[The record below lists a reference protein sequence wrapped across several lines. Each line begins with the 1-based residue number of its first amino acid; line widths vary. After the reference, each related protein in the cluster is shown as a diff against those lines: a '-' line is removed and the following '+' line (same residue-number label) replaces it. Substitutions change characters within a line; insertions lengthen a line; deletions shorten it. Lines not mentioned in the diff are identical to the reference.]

1 MNYIKNSNF
10 EKAVINIKILGDNF
24 LLVTDSATTVRYL
37 DYETL
42 QVKNQLKAN
51 AVHERYVNNVV
62 YLSSDANYL
71 ALISTGG
78 RESKLYDT
86 KTKKLIGLVN
96 RHQGEVSCV
105 AIDPKDKY
113 MFSGGDDGITFGVD
127 IRSGQLAFTLPRHI
141 DTINDIAFS
150 KSGQWVATASYDKN
164 IAIFNLITMTPKDRL
179 KVHSAPVV
187 KLQFLS
193 KNRLVSIDKKST
205 AIVWDI
211 ISSKILARL
220 NGIHDDVTAIT
231 HAYNESFLFLGT
243 KLGYILVYDLKTYEQ
258 ISIKYIKLNSA
269 VTALTFDEAKNHLL
283 TGTEDGELLIY
294 DIFEDEK
301 TMYEMIE
308 YKKYHLLQGYIEK
321 NPLLIYTNA
330 YLTFDT
336 LWTTTLQRA
345 KDVIESG
352 DKQKAVK
359 LFESFMEIPSKKQQV
374 QKFLA
379 QYAEYDKFLL
389 LVTQNRFSLAYP
401 LANMNP
407 VFKETKAYKS
417 MEMQWKKSIATAQ
430 KYLLSSNNHEKLKEI
445 FAPFRGVA
453 EKTAIIQ
460 DLMINSALFN
470 RFKSALVQKSFK
482 LAFELAK
489 KHPFLKDT
497 AEYNAL
503 VTYSD
508 NLYMKAK
515 NFENSGDTHSA
526 VKIYRLLVDFE
537 DFKEEVKEIIEDMEN
552 QHKFFSAIEEND
564 IVTAYN
570 ILDSSDALQYTKE
583 GKKLEEE
590 WESDYL
596 KANKFAAK
604 ASVEGVKNTLEKYIN
619 IKSKY
624 MAIATAISWCHITQ
638 LNSALKNKTD
648 KKIIENGIKNY
659 VLYYG
664 LTDQITTFYNVFA
677 KEHTDTKLVLE
688 SQAQGSM
695 EGWKPSMIV
704 NSILD

>member
-10 EKAVINIKILGDNF
+10 EKAVIDIKILGDNF
-24 LLVTDSATTVRYL
+24 LLVTDSVTTVRYL

-62 YLSSDANYL
+62 YLSSDASYL

-105 AIDPKDKY
+105 GIDPKDKY

-179 KVHSAPVV
+179 KVHSAPVI

-220 NGIHDDVTAIT
+220 NGIHDDVTTIT
-231 HAYNESFLFLGT
+231 HGYNESFLFLGT

-283 TGTEDGELLIY
+283 IGTESGELLIY

-301 TMYEMIE
+301 AMYEMIE
-308 YKKYHLLQGYIEK
+308 YKKYHLLQSYTDK

-336 LWTTTLQRA
+336 LWTATLQKA

-352 DKQKAVK
+352 DKQKAIK

-379 QYAEYDKFLL
+379 QYVEYDKFLL

-407 VFKETKAYKS
+407 VFKDTKAYKS
-417 MEMQWKKSIATAQ
+417 MEMHWKKSIATAQ

-453 EKTAIIQ
+453 EKTVIIQ
-460 DLMINSALFN
+460 DLMVNSALFN

-503 VTYSD
+503 ITYSD

-537 DFKEEVKEIIEDMEN
+537 DFRDEVKDIIEDMEN
-552 QHKFFSAIEEND
+552 RHKFYTAVKEND

-570 ILDSSDALQYTKE
+570 ILDTSDALQYTTE
-583 GKKLEEE
+583 GIKLEEI
-590 WESDYL
+590 WENDYTM
-596 KANKFAAK
+596 ANKFAAK
-604 ASVEGVKNTLEKYIN
+604 ASVEGVKNTLEKYMN

-624 MAIATAISWCHITQ
+624 MAVATAISWCYITQ
-638 LNSALKNKTD
+638 LNSALKNKID

-659 VLYYG
+659 VLFYG
-664 LTDQITTFYNVFA
+664 LTDQITTFFNVFS
-677 KEHTDTKLVLE
+677 KEHSDTKLVLE
-688 SQAQGSM
+688 SQVQGSM
-695 EGWKPSMIV
+695 ESWKPSMIV